1 MEGITDDQITNSIC
15 KLYLALHINLLET
28 AGMWPVRKFSKSWL
42 NYVASFCL
50 FVSISCQVLVL
61 LSEQG
66 YLIQPS
72 SNPLEAV
79 SYIGTACLRIEAV
92 SNPLEAVSYIG
103 TACLRIEAVS
113 KLLYMLIIR
122 KKIERLLKSLEFCFK
137 LSTRDEMPYNNE
149 NVKSI
154 MTIWSR
160 GSKFV
165 ALGWTGLCVLAGTQW
180 ALVPFGINKDVTV
193 AAQNEDDQRLGN
205 LTANSSTDLH
215 LETFA
220 VRVLPLRGWF
230 PFNATACPV
239 YEVVFLI
246 QGIGNITFALAVGV
260 FDQFY
265 CAMLLLICGQFE
277 CLKMALRNI
286 RTSKNSRT
294 DRENISMTGSEIT
307 LRGEEIRGGGR
318 NKHDERVTLNCVH
331 DNLAKSKDK
340 ENRFEGYEGIPEPG
354 GGTKIPNVNESSSR
368 LCLCRNEIEDELTSC
383 IRHHQSLVKY
393 VFCMKLISKSV
404 GLCFINQD

>member
-50 FVSISCQVLVL
+50 FISISCQVLVL

-72 SNPLEAV
+72 SNPLETV
-79 SYIGTACLRIEAV
+79 SYIGTACLRIEA
-92 SNPLEAVSYIG
+92 I
-103 TACLRIEAVS
+103 S

-122 KKIERLLKSLEFCFK
+122 KKIERLLESLELCFK

-160 GSKFV
+160 GAKFV
-165 ALGWTGLCVLAGTQW
+165 ALGWTGLCVFAGIQW
-180 ALVPFGINKDVTV
+180 ALVPFGINKDLTV

-205 LTANSSTDLH
+205 LIANSSTDLH
-215 LETFA
+215 PETFT

-230 PFNATACPV
+230 PFNVTASPA

-246 QGIGNITFALAVGV
+246 QGTGLITSALAVGV

-265 CAMLLLICGQFE
+265 CAMLLLFCGQFE

-286 RTSKNSRT
+286 TSKNSRS
-294 DRENISMTGSEIT
+294 DRQNISMTGSEIT
-307 LRGEEIRGGGR
+307 LHGEEIREAGR

-340 ENRFEGYEGIPEPG
+340 ENQFQGYEGIPEPS

-404 GLCFINQD
+404 GLCFINQA